1 VRHQGL
7 YKRLVALTHEP
18 ENDSGCWTWLGLV
31 KARYPRCNIRNDE
44 NKHTEIRPHRA
55 MLVLMECDGEWEH
68 FWQLYLLYSLA
79 ELQADHLCF
88 NELCINP
95 DHLRWLT
102 PEENRARRWA
112 P

>member
-1 VRHQGL
+1 MRHQGL
-7 YKRLVALTHEP
+7 YKRLVRLTAEP
-18 ENDSGCWTWLGLV
+18 ELDGGCWTWLGLV

-44 NKHTEIRPHRA
+44 GDHTEIRPHRA

-88 NELCINP
+88 NDKCINP